1 MAYNINKDINILVV
15 DDFSTMIKIVTNLL
29 KELGFTNI
37 DDANDGSKAWPM
49 IQSGKY
55 DFIVSDWNMP
65 EMTGIELLKKVREHE
80 TFSDM
85 PFMLI
90 TAEQKRSQI
99 LAAAQAGVDGY
110 IVKPFTAATLKE
122 KIDKIAERKCLDK
135 LNVKITPDASSQAF
149 AESQKAKVQQMLE
162 AMPPEKRKA
171 YLEKMQRQQH
181 TK

>member
-1 MAYNINKDINILVV
+1 MAIDKDINILVV
-15 DDFSTMIKIVTNLL
+15 DDFSTMIRIVTNLL

-65 EMTGIELLKKVREHE
+65 EMTGIELLKRVRADENLK
-80 TFSDM
+80 DM

-99 LAAAQAGVDGY
+99 LEAAQAGVDGY

-122 KIDKIAERKCLDK
+122 KIDKIAERKNLEK
-135 LNVKITPDASSQAF
+135 RGVKIKAPSQQHRQF
-149 AESQKAKVQQMLE
+149 AEDQKAKLQKMLA

-171 YLEKMQRQQH
+171 YLAKLKREQH
-181 TK
+181 S